1 MQYNTI
7 KFRPNILEAGSMNP
21 LRTFA
26 RQATHNFL
34 RPYSQKMSQST
45 TDVIIKTYPQGTVE
59 VAQYRDLQRIN
70 DLVYAAY
77 HPYLTRLNGKSPA
90 PMTANYDSL
99 IATRKLFILRTTSTT
114 TISTPNPIIGCIS
127 LHLTPATHTLEIN
140 NVAIDPSAQGQ
151 GYGKL
156 LMKFSEDLAGMVG
169 AEKLEL
175 YTNVKMVEN
184 IGLYGKI
191 GYVEVGRWEVDG
203 FERVFMRK
211 EMSEVVDGDG
221 EGVDVDV
228 GMVERLKRDLVGAGE
243 EGDMGALGD
252 AGGDDAGGD
261 DAEVDGEQVIQLRA
275 QLGDLS
281 KSHTREEGRWSGVG
295 L

>member
-7 KFRPNILEAGSMNP
+7 NFRPNFLEAGSMNP
-21 LRTFA
+21 MRVFA

-34 RPYSQKMSQST
+34 RAYSQKMSQST

-59 VAQYRDLQRIN
+59 VAQCRDLQRIN

-90 PMTANYDSL
+90 PMTANYDFL
-99 IATRKLFILRTTSTT
+99 IATRKLFILRTTT
-114 TISTPNPIIGCIS
+114 STPNSIIGCIS
-127 LHLTPATHTLEIN
+127 FRLVPKTQTLEIN

-156 LMKFSEDLAGMVG
+156 LMKFSEDLAGDLGVK
-169 AEKLEL
+169 KLEL

-184 IGLYGKI
+184 IGLYEKI
-191 GYVEVGRWEVDG
+191 GYVEVGRWKEDG

-211 EMSEVVDGDG
+211 EMAEAVDGDG
-221 EGVDVDV
+221 EGVDV
-228 GMVERLKRDLVGAGE
+228 GMVERLKRSLAGAGD
-243 EGDMGALGD
+243 EGDMGALGED
-252 AGGDDAGGD
+252 AGGDV
-261 DAEVDGEQVIQLRA
+261 EVDGEQVAQLRA

-281 KSHTREEGRWSGVG
+281 KRRTGEEEKRSGLGR
-295 L
+295 